1 MRSRERKMLDEV
13 SERLQ
18 EATDLVSSILEN
30 RENDEEGG
38 VNYDLRM
45 LYVGLIGMID
55 DVDEIQYEL

>member
-13 SERLQ
+13 SDRLQ

-38 VNYDLRM
+38 VNYDLSM

>member
-13 SERLQ
+13 ADRLQ

>member
-13 SERLQ
+13 SDRLQ